1 MNFDVSAIADGTD
14 VIDIDANQTDSAGN
28 TGNATQVEEDKDT
41 TSPTITITA
50 PTKTDNTAI
59 TDTTIQVTDPSGITA
74 ANVTVD
80 GTTTATT
87 SNFSCTQTSATQ
99 VDCTIQIDDDGDLTI
114 SATDD
119 LSNGPATET
128 ESNYLISPDAVDDL
142 ATVVEDSTNN
152 TIDWDDNDVLSDG
165 ATLDTFDTAS
175 TQGGSISDNGDGSF
189 SYTPATEYYGNDT
202 FTYTIC
208 DDDLPIPT
216 CDTATITVDVQIDTD
231 GDGDP
236 DVTDPDDDDD
246 GRPDTSDPSP
256 LTPNASNDTMT
267 VTEGLSSTYDI
278 LTNDDYL
285 DNDDILNE

>member
-1 MNFDVSAIADGTD
+1 M
-14 VIDIDANQTDSAGN
+14 
-28 TGNATQVEEDKDT
+28 EEDKDT

-128 ESNYLISPDAVDDL
+128 ESNYVIDTTPPVVAITSSP
-142 ATVVEDSTNN
+142 
-152 TIDWDDNDVLSDG
+152 
-165 ATLDTFDTAS
+165 
-175 TQGGSISDNGDGSF
+175 
-189 SYTPATEYYGNDT
+189 
-202 FTYTIC
+202 
-208 DDDLPIPT
+208 
-216 CDTATITVDVQIDTD
+216 TATSSNETSYPVSGTCTI
-231 GDGDP
+231 GDGD
-236 DVTDPDDDDD
+236 VTVAIAGATPANQ
-246 GRPDTSDPSP
+246 TATCSP
-256 LTPNASNDTMT
+256 TGTW
-267 VTEGLSSTYDI
+267 
-278 LTNDDYL
+278 
-285 DNDDILNE
+285 

>member
-189 SYTPATEYYGNDT
+189 S
-202 FTYTIC
+202 
-208 DDDLPIPT
+208 
-216 CDTATITVDVQIDTD
+216 
-231 GDGDP
+231 
-236 DVTDPDDDDD
+236 
-246 GRPDTSDPSP
+246 
-256 LTPNASNDTMT
+256 
-267 VTEGLSSTYDI
+267 LSLI
-278 LTNDDYL
+278 H
-285 DNDDILNE
+285 I